1 MPVTDPGFRAFLD
14 TPGRYATIA
23 TLDPDGGARQ
33 AVVWYA
39 LEEDGSVLLNS
50 REGRRWPGNLVRDP
64 RLSMVVADG
73 SAHVS
78 LRGVAEVLHRGEA
91 ADRDIERL
99 ARRYETGDHLAE
111 MLATF
116 RGQHRISF
124 RFDARSESFHP

>member
-50 REGRRWPGNLVRDP
+50 REGRRWPGNLVRDLVSRWSSRTGP
-64 RLSMVVADG
+64 RTCRCGASPRCSTG
-73 SAHVS
+73 
-78 LRGVAEVLHRGEA
+78 
-91 ADRDIERL
+91 
-99 ARRYETGDHLAE
+99 ARRPTGTSSAWPALRDGDHLAE